1 MRKKLELEVLGC
13 GKSKDIQL
21 MKLSKS
27 LIGVKKIP
35 KANLKESF
43 HVQKSLNNSESL
55 SLVKYEAPM

>member
-1 MRKKLELEVLGC
+1 MRMKLELEVLGS

-27 LIGVKKIP
+27 LIGVQKNP

-43 HVQKSLNNSESL
+43 LVQKSLNNSESL
-55 SLVKYEAPM
+55 NLVKYEAPM